1 MKKTMWG
8 QRLPAL
14 LLALVLC
21 LSLLPT
27 AAFAAE
33 EKQYSGEDDGMV
45 WDFDQATGTLTISGT
60 MHEIYFKGDVH
71 NSALGPWQLTGFT
84 WPWRWGGWDKE
95 IVSVVIQDG
104 VTEIPDAARG
114 TSGSTNQNGPF
125 YGCENL
131 TSVTI
136 PNSVTKIGSWA
147 FFDCIG
153 LTGVT
158 IPDSVTSIGE
168 GAFYRCSSLASVTI
182 PNRVTKIGSWAFLS
196 CESLTS
202 VTIPDSVTEIGD
214 GAFEYCDNLSQVEL
228 GNSVET
234 IGEQAFWI
242 GAYSRPKIT
251 DITLP
256 SSIREADL
264 PGINHVILDDSWTR
278 IGPDVKLT
286 GSYGTLTIPAS
297 VTEILSGNLGDM
309 KDIRFMGTLEQWQ
322 AISSAS
328 GFPEELRDVRVSYSD
343 GNAGLN
349 ITGTVL
355 KQYDGDGGDVVIPE
369 GVTEIGYRAFGTV
382 SGGAVTSVTIPDS
395 VEKIGAFAFVG
406 ADKLTNVTL
415 PAGLTTIDQ
424 SVFRSCESLASITIP
439 ASVTTIGREAFAYC
453 KSLTSITLPA
463 NVTSIGIRAFNC
475 CENLTS
481 ITIPSSVTTIEWE
494 AFAYCESLTSITIPA
509 SVTSIG
515 NKAFY
520 GSGLKTICGVPGS
533 YAETYAKQNGYAFQ
547 SIGTTDPDPAPNFTD
562 VPRWFA
568 AEVSWAEAN
577 GITEGYGNSKF
588 GTNDPCTNAQILT
601 FLWRAA
607 KKPDAKAKS
616 PFTVQSYYQGA
627 VDWAYGEGMID
638 GSFDPKGSCTR
649 SSAMVYIWQAFG
661 KQSAPASSFV
671 DVPANASYAAA
682 VNWGVANGVT
692 EGFGNNDFQPSKVC
706 SRGEIAAF
714 LYRAYN

>member
-33 EKQYSGEDDGMV
+33 EKQYSGEDNGMV

-60 MHEIYFKGDVH
+60 MHEVYFKGAVH
-71 NSALGPWQLTGFT
+71 NSALGPWQLTGST

-125 YGCENL
+125 HGCENL

-136 PNSVTKIGSWA
+136 PDSVTRIGSWA
-147 FFDCIG
+147 FFGCIG
-153 LTGVT
+153 LTSVT

-182 PNRVTKIGSWAFLS
+182 PDSVTKIGGWAFWN
-196 CESLTS
+196 CEGLTS

-214 GAFEYCDNLSQVEL
+214 GAFEACDNLSQVEL

-286 GSYGTLTIPAS
+286 GSYGTLTIPAG
-297 VTEILSGNLGDM
+297 VTEISGNLGDM

-369 GVTEIGYRAFGTV
+369 GVTEIGFLAFATV
-382 SGGAVTSVTIPDS
+382 SGKKVTSVTIPDS
-395 VEKIGAFAFVG
+395 VEKIGGYTFAN
-406 ADKLTNVTL
+406 ADSLTNVTL
-415 PAGLTTIDQ
+415 PAGLTSIDKG
-424 SVFRSCESLASITIP
+424 VFYGCESLASITIP
-439 ASVTTIGREAFAYC
+439 ASVTTIGLEAFAFC
-453 KSLTSITLPA
+453 K
-463 NVTSIGIRAFNC
+463 
-475 CENLTS
+475 
-481 ITIPSSVTTIEWE
+481 
-494 AFAYCESLTSITIPA
+494 SLTSITIPA
-509 SVTSIG
+509 NVTSIG
-515 NKAFY
+515 NIAFNS
-520 GSGLKTICGVPGS
+520 SGLKTICGVPGS

-547 SIGTTDPDPAPNFTD
+547 SIGTTGPDPAPNFTD

-577 GITEGYGNSKF
+577 GITEGYGNGKF
-588 GTNDPCTNAQILT
+588 GTDDPCTNAQILT

-649 SSAMVYIWQAFG
+649 SSAMVYIWQVFG

-692 EGFGNNDFQPSKVC
+692 KGCGNNDFQPGKVC